1 MKVKVKGKSPIV
13 SDSSRRYGL
22 QPTRLLRPWDFPGKS
37 TGVGCHCL
45 CPARCFHC
53 CCDISSSYKMQLVL
67 ARQVRSFT
75 PVDIGLNIVPSALCS
90 LFNTTPYHPHKH
102 KLISSLSSHILF
114 IIWGPSHDL
123 WPPSSISKEI
133 YFLFSQANISLSI
146 ILIEQMTGG
155 WCYSCCCC

>member
-1 MKVKVKGKSPIV
+1 MKGKSPVV
-13 SDSSRRYGL
+13 SDSSRPHGL
-22 QPTRLLRPWDFPGKS
+22 QPTRLLHPWDFPGKS

-53 CCDISSSYKMQLVL
+53 CYDISSSYEMQLVL

-75 PVDIGLNIVPSALCS
+75 PVDIGLKIVPSALCS
-90 LFNTTPYHPHKH
+90 LFNTTPHHPHKH

-123 WPPSSISKEI
+123 WPPSSISEEI
-133 YFLFSQANISLSI
+133 YFLFSQANINLSI
-146 ILIEQMTGG
+146 ILIERMTGG
-155 WCYSCCCC
+155 WCYSCCC